1 MRGLAR
7 GLARGWATG
16 SVARLLLVVAITAMA
31 TRPAAAQRYTVEL
44 RGGAAIG
51 NYTET
56 GAGLDIAP
64 GPSFAATAE
73 LRFTELVSAYA
84 GINRSS
90 FGCEEG
96 LCTGGD
102 VTLVSQ
108 GATAGVR
115 LTRGRL
121 WGRVGAAVQVLR
133 QESDVRTVTSDPGIG
148 WDLAAGVEVPVGR
161 GFLVRPGLTWLRHQT
176 PDDTIDGH
184 ASVLA
189 LEVSVA
195 MRF

>member
-1 MRGLAR
+1 MSGVR
-7 GLARGWATG
+7 TG
-16 SVARLLLVVAITAMA
+16 SAIRLVLALVAITAVA
-31 TRPAAAQRYTVEL
+31 AEPAAAQRYTVEL
-44 RGGAAIG
+44 RGGAAVG
-51 NYTET
+51 NYTDT
-56 GAGLDIAP
+56 GAGLDVAP

-84 GINRSS
+84 GFNRTA
-90 FGCEEG
+90 FGCDEG
-96 LCTGGD
+96 LCIGRD

-115 LTRGRL
+115 LTRGAL

-133 QESDVRTVTSDPGIG
+133 QESDAQTVTSDPGIG
-148 WDLAAGVEVPVGR
+148 WDLAGGVELPVGR
-161 GFLVRPGLTWLRHQT
+161 GFVIRPGLTWLRHQA
-176 PDDTIDGH
+176 PDEDIDAH

-189 LEVSVA
+189 LEVGVA

>member
-1 MRGLAR
+1 MGSMIRLVLVLA
-7 GLARGWATG
+7 LA
-16 SVARLLLVVAITAMA
+16 AMA
-31 TRPAAAQRYTVEL
+31 AKPAAAQRYTVEL

-51 NYTET
+51 NYTDT
-56 GAGLDIAP
+56 GAGLDVVP

-73 LRFTELVSAYA
+73 LRFTELVSAYV
-84 GINRSS
+84 GINRSA

-96 LCTGGD
+96 LCIGRD

-115 LTRGRL
+115 LTRGL
-121 WGRVGAAVQVLR
+121 FWGRVGAAVQVLR
-133 QESDVRTVTSDPGIG
+133 QESDARTVTSDPGIG

-176 PDDTIDGH
+176 PDDDIAAH

-189 LEVSVA
+189 LEVGVA

>member
-1 MRGLAR
+1 MRG
-7 GLARGWATG
+7 
-16 SVARLLLVVAITAMA
+16 ARLGSMARLVLALAITAMA
-31 TRPAAAQRYTVEL
+31 ARSAAAQRYTVEL

-51 NYTET
+51 NYTDT
-56 GAGLDIAP
+56 GAGLDVVP

-73 LRFTELVSAYA
+73 LRFTELVSVYA
-84 GINRSS
+84 GINRST

-96 LCTGGD
+96 LCTGRD

-115 LTRGRL
+115 LTRGGL

-133 QESDVRTVTSDPGIG
+133 QESDVQTVTSDPGVG
-148 WDLAAGVEVPVGR
+148 WELAAGAEVPVGR

-176 PDDTIDGH
+176 PDENIEGH

-189 LEVSVA
+189 LEAGVA